1 MAVQSAVVEVESV
14 STPGSWEPSSVIYE
28 GSPARLSVVVDSPAA
43 RDVDVTVK
51 LPGAD
56 ATVGTTAVSVP
67 SGVSTV
73 TVPLN
78 ADRGAW
84 LTVAGAQRPATAS
97 HVNLTVTEADVAVGV
112 QEHTSEVPVAIAPR
126 PVVFLHGMW
135 GTARWW
141 DPYTQPGG
149 FLSSAHPQWQGFA
162 VDTMNTGSPW
172 APLAA
177 VNTVKENADF
187 AWAFIQDRMRE
198 LNAHQFDAVAH
209 SLGGVIARRM
219 LHDPDY
225 GTKAQ
230 DAIRTVVTLGTPN
243 GGSPCSDAL
252 IVPGNRELT
261 IPAMNAFNEQ
271 HPGFPGVHSVALYS
285 DHWSTTCFAAGAGDS
300 MVPAWSALA
309 QPVDSSQRMT
319 PGVDHDKMTGDS
331 RVFDEYVKPALTDP
345 SQ

>member
-1 MAVQSAVVEVESV
+1 
-14 STPGSWEPSSVIYE
+14 
-28 GSPARLSVVVDSPAA
+28 VVDSPEA

-51 LPGAD
+51 LPGSD
-56 ATVGTTAVSVP
+56 SIVGTNAVSVP
-67 SGVSTV
+67 PGASTV
-73 TVPLN
+73 TVPLS
-78 ADRGAW
+78 ADLHAW
-84 LTVAGAQRPATAS
+84 LPGAGDQRPATAS
-97 HVNLTVTEADVAVGV
+97 HVDLTVTEADAAVGV
-112 QEHTSEVPVAIAPR
+112 QEHTSEVPVTIAPR

-149 FLSSAHPQWQGFA
+149 FLSSAHPQWKGFA
-162 VDTMNTGSPW
+162 VDTMNTGSAW

-177 VNTVKENADF
+177 VNTVKENADL
-187 AWAFIQDRMRE
+187 AWAFIQSRMHD
-198 LNAHQFDAVAH
+198 LNAHEVDVVAH

-219 LHDPDY
+219 LHDPLY

-230 DAIRTVVTLGTPN
+230 NAIRTVVTLGTPN

-271 HPGFPGVHSVALYS
+271 NPGYPGVRSVALYS
-285 DHWSTTCFAAGAGDS
+285 GHWSTTCFADGAGDS
-300 MVPAWSALA
+300 MVPVWSVLA
-309 QPVDSSQRMT
+309 QPVDVSERLT

-331 RVFDEYVKPALTDP
+331 RVFNDYVKPALTDP